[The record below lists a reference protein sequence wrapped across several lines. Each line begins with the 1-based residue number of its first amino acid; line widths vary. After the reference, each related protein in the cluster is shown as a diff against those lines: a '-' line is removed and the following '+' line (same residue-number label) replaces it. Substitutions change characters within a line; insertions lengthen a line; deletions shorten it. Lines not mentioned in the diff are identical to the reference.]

1 MEKQRPITIREL
13 YPEMND
19 AQLAEAER
27 NLRRYVQII
36 WRIYERLKAEG
47 QFDQVKG
54 GAHQAWG
61 DVKDAAKD
69 LAARLHQNTVKGEVA
84 AEREAAAERDAL
96 KRTDLP

>member
-1 MEKQRPITIREL
+1 MSEDHVKGGFEKVGGRIKE
-13 YPEMND
+13 
-19 AQLAEAER
+19 AVGALAGD
-27 NLRRYVQII
+27 
-36 WRIYERLKAEG
+36 ERLKAEG

-69 LAARLHQNTVKGEVA
+69 LAARLHQNTIKGEVA

>member
-1 MEKQRPITIREL
+1 MSEEHVKGGFEKVGGRIKE
-13 YPEMND
+13 
-19 AQLAEAER
+19 AVGALAGD
-27 NLRRYVQII
+27 
-36 WRIYERLKAEG
+36 ERLKAEG

>member
-1 MEKQRPITIREL
+1 MSEEHVKGGVEKVGGRIKE
-13 YPEMND
+13 
-19 AQLAEAER
+19 AVGALAGDES
-27 NLRRYVQII
+27 
-36 WRIYERLKAEG
+36 LKAEG

-69 LAARLHQNTVKGEVA
+69 LAARLHQNTVKSEVA
-84 AEREAAAERDAL
+84 AERETAAERDAR

>member
-1 MEKQRPITIREL
+1 MSEEHVKGGVEKVGGRIKE
-13 YPEMND
+13 
-19 AQLAEAER
+19 AVGALAG
-27 NLRRYVQII
+27 N
-36 WRIYERLKAEG
+36 ERLKAEG

-69 LAARLHQNTVKGEVA
+69 LAARLHQNTVKSEVA
-84 AEREAAAERDAL
+84 AERETAAERDAR

>member
-1 MEKQRPITIREL
+1 MSEEHVKGGLEKAGGRIKEAAGAL
-13 YPEMND
+13 VGND
-19 AQLAEAER
+19 
-27 NLRRYVQII
+27 
-36 WRIYERLKAEG
+36 RLKAEG